1 MERFLR
7 AVVIFSLL
15 FGTFL
20 CLFENT
26 VIYGGIILI
35 ATTIYLGG
43 GVRGLLE
50 TWAKQQ
56 DNKEEG

>member
-56 DNKEEG
+56 ENEEG